1 METLD
6 QHQRHE
12 RAMTAKSRFLIFTS
26 FIFACWLLATL
37 AVSGQEKKDA
47 DPKKTEEKKKP
58 EYKAP
63 PLKPI
68 TDKLPAVFGKPAP
81 ESVEDLKAIEKHVAD
96 IVEKVSPAVVSV
108 RVGASSGSGVI
119 VSKDGYVL
127 TAGHVSGTVNR
138 DVTIYFHSG
147 KTAKGKTLGGNHGID
162 SGLIKITTEGDWPCV
177 DMGDS
182 ANMEKGAWCMVIAHH
197 GGFKPG
203 RTPPVRLGRI
213 LNNDLKKSTLTTDAV
228 LVGGDSGG
236 PLFDMH
242 GRVVGI
248 NSRIGNSLTANMHVP
263 VNPFRD
269 EWAKIAG
276 GETWGKLGGGKGG
289 FGKGGG
295 PLYLGFQT
303 DPMAEGCVVL
313 SIVAGGPAEKA
324 GIKVKDVIKKVDDTE
339 ITNRFMLGKLVNAKK
354 AGETVTLQILR
365 GDEKLSLK
373 VEISK
378 RP

>member
-1 METLD
+1 
-6 QHQRHE
+6 
-12 RAMTAKSRFLIFTS
+12 MTAKSRLLFFACAIFS
-26 FIFACWLLATL
+26 CWLLAGL
-37 AVSGQEKKDA
+37 VVLGQEKKDQ
-47 DPKKTEEKKKP
+47 DPKTQEKNKP

-68 TDKLPAVFGKPAP
+68 TEPLPAVFGKPAP
-81 ESVEDLKAIEKHVAD
+81 ESVDDLKAIEDHVAK

-162 SGLIKITTEGDWPCV
+162 SGLIKITTEGDWPCAE
-177 DMGDS
+177 MGDS
-182 ANMEKGAWCMVIAHH
+182 AKMEKGAWCLVIAHH

-203 RTPPVRLGRI
+203 RTPPVRLGRL
-213 LNNDLKKSTLTTDAV
+213 LNNDIKKSTLTTDAV

-248 NSRIGNSLTANMHVP
+248 NSQIGRASCRERV
-263 VNPFRD
+263 
-269 EWAKIAG
+269 
-276 GETWGKLGGGKGG
+276 
-289 FGKGGG
+289 
-295 PLYLGFQT
+295 
-303 DPMAEGCVVL
+303 
-313 SIVAGGPAEKA
+313 
-324 GIKVKDVIKKVDDTE
+324 
-339 ITNRFMLGKLVNAKK
+339 
-354 AGETVTLQILR
+354 
-365 GDEKLSLK
+365 
-373 VEISK
+373 
-378 RP
+378 